1 MICTEMTVRAARIA
15 EQAHHGQYDKSGMP
29 YILHPL
35 HLAAQMADEIT
46 AAIALLHD
54 VIEDT
59 DITAAELAEQ
69 FPPRVIAALRL
80 LTHDPAEDYFDY
92 IRRIRTN
99 PDAVTVKRADLRH
112 NLDESRLI
120 AGTYDPEQAAAR
132 REKYR
137 KALRMLESAACEA
150 GSCKAGCRQE
160 T

>member
-1 MICTEMTVRAARIA
+1 MIYTELTIRAARIA

-35 HLAAQMADEIT
+35 HLAAQMQDEST

-54 VIEDT
+54 VLEDT
-59 DITAAELAEQ
+59 DITEAALAAQ
-69 FPPRVIAALRL
+69 VPPRVMDALRL

-99 PDAVTVKRADLRH
+99 PDAAAVKRADLRH
-112 NLDESRLI
+112 NMDESRLI

-132 REKYR
+132 QEKYR
-137 KALRMLESAACEA
+137 KALQLLNSGEC
-150 GSCKAGCRQE
+150 GV
-160 T
+160 